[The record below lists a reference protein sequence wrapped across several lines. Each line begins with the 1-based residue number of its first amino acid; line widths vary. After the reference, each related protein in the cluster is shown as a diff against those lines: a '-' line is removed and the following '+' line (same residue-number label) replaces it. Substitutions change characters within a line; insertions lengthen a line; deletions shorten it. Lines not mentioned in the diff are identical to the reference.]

1 MQILHGHKMTMYCS
15 VKCLPQSQ
23 GYNYYIVRLLSL
35 PVLHTINKLS
45 EFPDL
50 LFHRRSRLSLC
61 YCLCQVCPSA
71 FVFLVKAQEKFIYLM

>member
-15 VKCLPQSQ
+15 VKCLPRSQ

-50 LFHRRSRLSLC
+50 LFHAAAGSTSVTACAKFVLLLLC
-61 YCLCQVCPSA
+61 SS
-71 FVFLVKAQEKFIYLM
+71 